1 MLSLSDQDLVLRVV
15 QGDDEAFALLVRR
28 YQGTVFNV
36 AYRLLGNRSDAEDLA
51 QETFIRAYRA
61 MASFDLER
69 PLAPWLKRITT
80 NVCLNWLE
88 RQKARPQTTASDLTG
103 ANEDEDAL
111 DRLADPGSTPEQQLT
126 GVEQTRQIRNALAH
140 LPARYRVVVELRH
153 YQDLSYEEI
162 ALALNVPVSTVKS
175 DLFRARKRL
184 EAELVGAQ
192 EGNS

>member
-1 MLSLSDQDLVLRVV
+1 MLSLSDQELVLRVV

-36 AYRLLGNRSDAEDLA
+36 AYRLLGNRGDAEDLA
-51 QETFIRAYRA
+51 QETFIRVYRA

-69 PLAPWLKRITT
+69 PLSPWLKRITT
-80 NVCLNWLE
+80 NICLNWLE
-88 RQKARPQTTASDLTG
+88 MQKARPQTTASDLAG
-103 ANEDEDAL
+103 VDEDEDAL
-111 DRLADPGSTPEQQLT
+111 DRFADPGSAPEQQLT
-126 GVEQTRQIRNALAH
+126 EAEQAQHIRNALAH

-153 YQDLSYEEI
+153 YQGLSYEEI
-162 ALALNVPVSTVKS
+162 ASALNVPVSTVKS

-184 EAELVGAQ
+184 EEELIGT

>member
-36 AYRLLGNRSDAEDLA
+36 AYRLLGNRGDAEDLA

-61 MASFDLER
+61 MASFDLAR
-69 PLAPWLKRITT
+69 PLVPWLKRITT

-88 RQKARPQTTASDLTG
+88 MQKARPQTTASDLTG
-103 ANEDEDAL
+103 ADEDEDAL
-111 DRLADPGSTPEQQLT
+111 DRFADPGSTPEQQLT
-126 GVEQTRQIRNALAH
+126 GVEQTQQIRNALAH

-184 EAELVGAQ
+184 EAELIGT

>member
-88 RQKARPQTTASDLTG
+88 RQKTRPQTTASDLAG
-103 ANEDEDAL
+103 ADEDEDPL
-111 DRLADPGSTPEQQLT
+111 DRFADPGNTPEQQLT
-126 GVEQTRQIRNALAH
+126 GGEQTQQIRNALTH

-184 EAELVGAQ
+184 EVELIGT
-192 EGNS
+192 ERNS